1 MKKIIAL
8 LTVFSSIFFS
18 AGATAQNQPL
28 ACQTDTTAG
37 LSWENRQWRVSSFVA
52 EKFILVKT
60 SNGLTNESVAKA
72 IHTIANMVHCRD
84 LPNER
89 IGCID
94 EFGGALFFSTV
105 TLKGGVSQLN
115 GAAHSDDRSNKD
127 KVTVAAFS
135 CTPF

>member
-8 LTVFSSIFFS
+8 LTVLSSVFFS

-28 ACQTDTTAG
+28 ACQTDSSAG
-37 LSWENRQWRVSSFVA
+37 LSWENGQWRVAAFVE

-72 IHTIANMVHCRD
+72 IHTSANRVHCRD
-84 LPNER
+84 LPQDR

-94 EFGGALFFSTV
+94 EFGGVLFFSTV

-115 GAAHSDDRSNKD
+115 GAAHSDDRSKKD
-127 KVTVAAFS
+127 SLTVAAFS